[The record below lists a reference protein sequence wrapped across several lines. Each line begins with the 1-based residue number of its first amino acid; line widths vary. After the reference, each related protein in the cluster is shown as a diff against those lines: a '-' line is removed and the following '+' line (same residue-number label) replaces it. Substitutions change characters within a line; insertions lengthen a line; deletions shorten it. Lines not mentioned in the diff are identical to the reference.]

1 MCDNC
6 KNGLKVVDK
15 DASREALTII
25 ELVKK
30 IVHLKNNITSKQSV
44 DLLRG
49 IKLQKVY
56 IDPSIIEQF
65 SGALKQMQEKDMRRI
80 ILQLLMK
87 GILEEQFISTK
98 I

>member
-6 KNGLKVVDK
+6 KNGLKIVDK

-30 IVHLKNNITSKQSV
+30 IIYLKNNITSKQAI

-49 IKLQKVY
+49 LKL
-56 IDPSIIEQF
+56 
-65 SGALKQMQEKDMRRI
+65 
-80 ILQLLMK
+80 
-87 GILEEQFISTK
+87 
-98 I
+98 

>member
-49 IKLQKVY
+49 IKL
-56 IDPSIIEQF
+56 
-65 SGALKQMQEKDMRRI
+65 
-80 ILQLLMK
+80 
-87 GILEEQFISTK
+87 
-98 I
+98 